1 MAVSG
6 EFKGKD
12 GTDVQQGLQVAGAG
26 AGGRDSGGS
35 TASQSRY
42 EMENLGENAM
52 VIHGVAMVE

>member
-1 MAVSG
+1 MSG

-12 GTDVQQGLQVAGAG
+12 GTDVQQGLPGAG

-42 EMENLGENAM
+42 EMENLGEDAM